1 MHSQPN
7 KWGDMA
13 HREPSIA
20 IGVLQPFLI
29 WLYQEGKDCS
39 GILQPLISHILWY
52 IIIFHCQKTPKC
64 QIWISLL
71 GWKIGWWGKLIAIC
85 VILKCFKPCLS
96 AYIWSEKLLGESFS
110 LIRMEHG
117 LHRAII
123 TNNSTKIW
131 VFWCTLSLINGIIW
145 HKESHPLL
153 LNCFK
158 PFLNAYI
165 RRAKLVDPSNS
176 PWVP

>member
-1 MHSQPN
+1 MGWYGTKRAIHCYWSAATLSYMTIPGRERLPRHLTAHYQPYTVVY
-7 KWGDMA
+7 
-13 HREPSIA
+13 HH
-20 IGVLQPFLI
+20 
-29 WLYQEGKDCS
+29 
-39 GILQPLISHILWY
+39 ISLPKKH
-52 IIIFHCQKTPKC
+52 PKC
-64 QIWISLL
+64 QIWISHL
-71 GWKIGWWGKLIAIC
+71 GWKIGRWGKLIAIC
-85 VILKCFKPCLS
+85 VISKCFKPCLS

-123 TNNSTKIW
+123 TNNSTKSW

-158 PFLNAYI
+158 PFLNAFI
-165 RRAKLVDPSNS
+165 RRTKLVDPSNS